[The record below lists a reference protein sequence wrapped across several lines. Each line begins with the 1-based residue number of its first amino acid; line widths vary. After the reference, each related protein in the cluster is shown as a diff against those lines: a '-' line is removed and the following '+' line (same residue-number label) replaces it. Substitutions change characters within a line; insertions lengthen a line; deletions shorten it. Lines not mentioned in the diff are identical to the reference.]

1 IRITRS
7 RGAIAIKEKC
17 ELLTMT
23 AEPNVA
29 ENTVLI
35 TPYGG
40 ELIDLMVPAADIA
53 ELRAYASTLPS
64 VRISERAACDL
75 ELLATGGF
83 SPLDRFMGEADHQS
97 VLDTMRL
104 TNGILFPM
112 PIPLPVDDE
121 VAASLKIGS
130 DVALRSPSNELLA
143 IMNVE
148 EIYPWDV
155 EEVA

>member
-1 IRITRS
+1 M
-7 RGAIAIKEKC
+7 
-17 ELLTMT
+17 LTMT

-29 ENTVLI
+29 EHTTLI

-40 ELIDLMVPAADIA
+40 KLIDLMVPAAELA
-53 ELRAYASTLPS
+53 EMRAYASTLPS
-64 VRISERAACDL
+64 VRISDRAACDL

-97 VLDTMRL
+97 VIDTMRL
-104 TNGILFPM
+104 ANGILFPM
-112 PIPLPVDDE
+112 PIPLPVE
-121 VAASLKIGS
+121 EEIAATLKIGQ

-155 EEVA
+155 DEVSQNCLLYTSDAADE